1 MGRSGPASL
10 SRMYKHI
17 LVPTD
22 GSALSN
28 RAVREGALLA
38 VSLRADLT
46 IITVTEPPP
55 SPLSDAAIAWAPERS
70 TAAAQPDAI
79 LQEAARIARITGVE
93 PVIRQRESD
102 QPWQAVIDAA
112 REAGC
117 DLIAMAS
124 HGRSGV
130 ASLILGSQT
139 TKVLTHSRIPVIVYR

>member
-1 MGRSGPASL
+1 
-10 SRMYKHI
+10 MYKHI

-46 IITVTEPPP
+46 IVTVTEPPP
-55 SPLSDAAIAWAPERS
+55 SPLSEVATIRPS
-70 TAAAQPDAI
+70 AAAQPDAI

-93 PVIRQRESD
+93 PAIQQRESD
-102 QPWQAVIDAA
+102 QPWQAIIDAA

-117 DLIAMAS
+117 DLIAMTS
-124 HGRSGV
+124 HGRNGV
-130 ASLILGSQT
+130 AALILGSQT

>member
-1 MGRSGPASL
+1 
-10 SRMYKHI
+10 MYKHL

-46 IITVTEPPP
+46 IVTVTESPQ
-55 SPLSDAAIAWAPERS
+55 SPLSEVATIRPS
-70 TAAAQPDAI
+70 AAAQPDVI

-93 PVIRQRESD
+93 PAIQQRESD
-102 QPWQAVIDAA
+102 QPWQAIIDAA

-117 DLIAMAS
+117 DLIAMTS
-124 HGRSGV
+124 HGRNGV
-130 ASLILGSQT
+130 AALILGSQT

>member
-1 MGRSGPASL
+1 
-10 SRMYKHI
+10 MYKHI

-46 IITVTEPPP
+46 IVTVTEPPQ
-55 SPLSDAAIAWAPERS
+55 SPLSEVAIVRPPG
-70 TAAAQPDAI
+70 AAQTDAI

-93 PVIRQRESD
+93 PAMRHRESD
-102 QPWQAVIDAA
+102 QPWQAIIDAA

-117 DLIAMAS
+117 DLIAMTS
-124 HGRSGV
+124 HGRHGV
-130 ASLILGSQT
+130 AALILGSQT

>member
-1 MGRSGPASL
+1 
-10 SRMYKHI
+10 MYKHI

-46 IITVTEPPP
+46 IVTVTEPPP
-55 SPLSDAAIAWAPERS
+55 SPLSEVATIRPS
-70 TAAAQPDAI
+70 AAAQPDVT

-93 PVIRQRESD
+93 PAIQHRESD
-102 QPWQAVIDAA
+102 QPWQAIIDAA

-117 DLIAMAS
+117 DLIAMTS
-124 HGRSGV
+124 HGRNGV
-130 ASLILGSQT
+130 AALILGSQT

>member
-1 MGRSGPASL
+1 
-10 SRMYKHI
+10 MYKHI

-46 IITVTEPPP
+46 IITVTEPPQ
-55 SPLSDAAIAWAPERS
+55 SPLSEVATIRPS
-70 TAAAQPDAI
+70 AAAQPDAI

-93 PVIRQRESD
+93 PAIQQRESD
-102 QPWQAVIDAA
+102 QPWQAIIDAA
-112 REAGC
+112 RESGC

-124 HGRSGV
+124 HGRNGV
-130 ASLILGSQT
+130 AALILGSQT

>member
-1 MGRSGPASL
+1 
-10 SRMYKHI
+10 MYKHI

-46 IITVTEPPP
+46 IVTVTEPPP
-55 SPLSDAAIAWAPERS
+55 SPLSEVATIRPS
-70 TAAAQPDAI
+70 AAAQPDVI

-93 PVIRQRESD
+93 PAIQQRESD
-102 QPWQAVIDAA
+102 QPWQAIIDAA

-117 DLIAMAS
+117 DLIAMTS
-124 HGRSGV
+124 HGRNGV
-130 ASLILGSQT
+130 AALILGSQT